1 MSDIEA
7 SILIRT
13 KNEEQWIPHCLEAV
27 LSQTDVKTEVV
38 VLDNNSTDR
47 NRNQKFPVKIY
58 TYNGEYLP
66 GKCQIMEFQN
76 VWVNI

>member
-47 NRNQKFPVKIY
+47 TIEIVK
-58 TYNGEYLP
+58 NF
-66 GKCQIMEFQN
+66 C
-76 VWVNI
+76 